1 VVFKKG
7 QSGNPTGLPQK
18 PETIEKR
25 RIAKDIRD
33 LCRSHTL
40 DAVNALIDVLNSKS
54 SPPAARVA
62 AANSILDRGW
72 GKAQIEVN
80 ATVTAYD
87 KMSDIELVK
96 LITGNVIEGEVLKI
110 IEEAESDESYADE
123 LLEDD
128 EE

>member
-1 VVFKKG
+1 
-7 QSGNPTGLPQK
+7 
-18 PETIEKR
+18 
-25 RIAKDIRD
+25 
-33 LCRSHTL
+33 
-40 DAVNALIDVLNSKS
+40 
-54 SPPAARVA
+54 
-62 AANSILDRGW
+62 LDRGW